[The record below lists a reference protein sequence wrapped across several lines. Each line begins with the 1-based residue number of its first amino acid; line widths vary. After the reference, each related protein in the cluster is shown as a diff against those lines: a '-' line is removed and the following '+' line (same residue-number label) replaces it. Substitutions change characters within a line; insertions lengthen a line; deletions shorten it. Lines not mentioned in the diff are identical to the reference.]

1 MDRSHV
7 KGGWCALAAAIVVVV
22 SGAIGLVQAAKP
34 AATSEN
40 AVLSDL
46 RLIESNTPVRQ
57 VPSWKPPKKIV
68 VSAMYGLGGNIE
80 ELRKVAPGVEIVLVK
95 DRAETL
101 AAVADADAYIGACDP
116 AVIVAAKH
124 LFWIQTGGA
133 GVEHCV
139 TRPEMRQRKILLTNA
154 QHVEAPII
162 AEHVLALMF
171 GISRGFPVWM
181 PAQAAGHWARANA
194 PPIGTP
200 TAAQSYVMEVID
212 GKTMLVVGLGG
223 IGTEVAKRAH
233 ALGMRVIATRHSG
246 HDGPDFVSYVGLP
259 GELLTLAKDA
269 DVIVNATPLT
279 GETKGMFN
287 AKFFDI
293 LKRTAI
299 FINVGR
305 GGSVVTSD
313 LVDAL
318 KSKKLAG
325 AGLDVTDP
333 EPLPDGHPL
342 FSAPNVII
350 TPHVATRADVPRER
364 MEAVVKEN
372 VRRYVA
378 GDKMLSVVDQER
390 GY

>member
-7 KGGWCALAAAIVVVV
+7 KRRWCALAAGIVVVV
-22 SGAIGLVQAAKP
+22 SGAIGLVQAATP

-57 VPSWKPPKKIV
+57 VPGWKPPKKIV
-68 VSAMYGLGGNIE
+68 VSAAHGLGGNIE

-116 AVIVAAKH
+116 AVILAAKY

-133 GVEHCV
+133 GVEDCV
-139 TRPEMRQRKILLTNA
+139 TRPEMRQRQIFLTNA
-154 QHVEAPII
+154 QHVAAPII

-181 PAQAAGHWARANA
+181 PAQAAGHWARAKA
-194 PPIGTP
+194 PARRTP
-200 TAAQSYVMEVID
+200 TAVQSYVMEVID
-212 GKTMLVVGLGG
+212 GETMLVVGLGG

-233 ALGMRVIATRHSG
+233 ALGMRVIATRTSG

-259 GELLTLAKDA
+259 DELLTLAKDA

-279 GETKGMFN
+279 DKTKGMFN
-287 AKFFDI
+287 AKFFDV
-293 LKRTAI
+293 LKPTAI

-318 KSKKLAG
+318 QSRRLAG

-350 TPHVATRADVPRER
+350 TPHVAGRADVGRKR
-364 MEAVVKEN
+364 MDAVVKEN

-378 GDKMLSVVDQER
+378 GDQMLSVVDPER

>member
-1 MDRSHV
+1 MDRSRV
-7 KGGWCALAAAIVVVV
+7 KGGWCALAAAIMVVVLGV
-22 SGAIGLVQAAKP
+22 IGLVPAAQP

-57 VPSWKPPKKIV
+57 VPGWKPPKKIV
-68 VSAMYGLGGNIE
+68 VSAAYGLGANIE

-124 LFWIQTGGA
+124 LFWLQIGGA

-154 QHVEAPII
+154 QHVQAPII

-181 PAQAAGHWARANA
+181 PAQAAGHWARA
-194 PPIGTP
+194 
-200 TAAQSYVMEVID
+200 AAQSYGMEVID

-233 ALGMRVIATRHSG
+233 ALGMRVIATRNSG
-246 HDGPDFVSYVGLP
+246 HEGPDFVSYVGLS

-279 GETKGMFN
+279 DETKGMFN
-287 AKFFDI
+287 AKFFDV
-293 LKRTAI
+293 LKPTAI

-350 TPHVATRADVPRER
+350 TPHVAGRADIPRER
-364 MEAVVKEN
+364 LEAVVKEN

-378 GDKMLSVVDQER
+378 GEKMLSVVDQER

>member
-1 MDRSHV
+1 MHRSRV
-7 KGGWCALAAAIVVVV
+7 KGGWCALAMAIVVVV
-22 SGAIGLVQAAKP
+22 SGAIGLGQGAVP
-34 AATSEN
+34 AATAEN
-40 AVLSDL
+40 AVLADL
-46 RLIESNTPVRQ
+46 RLIESSTPVRQ
-57 VPSWKPPKKIV
+57 VPGWRAPRKIV
-68 VSAMYGLGGNIE
+68 VSAALGLGGNIE
-80 ELRKVAPGVEIVLVK
+80 ELRAAAPGVEIVLAR

-116 AVIVAAKH
+116 AVIAAATH
-124 LFWIQTGGA
+124 LFWLQTGGA
-133 GVEHCV
+133 GVEGCV
-139 TRPEMRQRKILLTNA
+139 ARPELRQRKILLTNA
-154 QHVEAPII
+154 QHVQAPTI

-171 GISRGFPVWM
+171 GISRGLPLWM
-181 PAQAAGHWARANA
+181 SAQAAGHWARAAA
-194 PPIGTP
+194 PSS
-200 TAAQSYVMEVID
+200 AMEVIA

-233 ALGMRVIATRHSG
+233 ALGMRVIATRNSG
-246 HDGPDFVSYVGLP
+246 HEGPDFVSYVGLP
-259 GELLTLAKDA
+259 GELLPLARGA

-279 GETKGMFN
+279 AATTGMFN
-287 AKFFDI
+287 ATFFDV
-293 LKRTAI
+293 LKPTAI

-305 GGSVVTSD
+305 GRSVVTSD
-313 LVDAL
+313 LIDAL

-342 FSAPNVII
+342 FSTPNVII
-350 TPHVATRADVPRER
+350 TPHVAGRADVPRER
-364 MEAVVKEN
+364 LEAVVKEN

>member
-1 MDRSHV
+1 MATDRSRV
-7 KGGWCALAAAIVVVV
+7 KGGWCALAAAIVVVGLGGWV
-22 SGAIGLVQAAKP
+22 QVAIP

-57 VPSWKPPKKIV
+57 VPGWKPPKKIV
-68 VSAMYGLGGNIE
+68 VSAAYGLGGTVA
-80 ELRKVAPGVEIVLVK
+80 ELRKVAPGVEIVLVRG
-95 DRAETL
+95 RAETF

-139 TRPEMRQRKILLTNA
+139 TRPEMRERKILLTNA
-154 QHVEAPII
+154 QHVAAPVI

-181 PAQAAGHWARANA
+181 PAQAAGHWARASA
-194 PPIGTP
+194 PPTGTP
-200 TAAQSYVMEVID
+200 TAAQSYGMEVID

-246 HDGPDFVSYVGLP
+246 HEGPDFVSYVGLP
-259 GELLTLAKDA
+259 GELLTLATEA

-279 GETKGMFN
+279 GETQGMFN
-287 AKFFDI
+287 AKFFDV
-293 LKRTAI
+293 LKPTAI

-313 LVDAL
+313 LVEAL

-350 TPHVATRADVPRER
+350 TPHVASRADVSRER
-364 MEAVVKEN
+364 LEAVVKEN
-372 VRRYVA
+372 VRRYVV

>member
-1 MDRSHV
+1 MSTDRSHV
-7 KGGWCALAAAIVVVV
+7 KGGWCVRAAAIVVVGLGGWV
-22 SGAIGLVQAAKP
+22 QVAIA
-34 AATSEN
+34 AATKEN

-57 VPSWKPPKKIV
+57 VPGWMPSKKIV
-68 VSAMYGLGGNIE
+68 VSAASGLGSNIA

-124 LFWIQTGGA
+124 LFWIQTVGA

-154 QHVEAPII
+154 QHVAAPVI

-171 GISRGFPVWM
+171 GISRGFPVWI

-194 PPIGTP
+194 PPTGTP
-200 TAAQSYVMEVID
+200 TAAQSYGMEVID

-259 GELLTLAKDA
+259 GDLLTLAEEA

-279 GETKGMFN
+279 DETKGMFN
-287 AKFFDI
+287 AKFFDA
-293 LKRTAI
+293 LKPTAI

-313 LVDAL
+313 LVEAL

-350 TPHVATRADVPRER
+350 TPHVASRADVSRER
-364 MEAVVKEN
+364 LEAVVKEN

-378 GDKMLSVVDQER
+378 GDKMLSVVVQER